1 MKTLIV
7 PTVTVLIAV
16 LVIKDLLG
24 MVLSAQVRYSTALV
38 RLTEDG
44 LEMVNPVLGGGG
56 EGLLPMHALS
66 KVKLYLKKDGG
77 FSPINRLINFTTYY
91 PRHRRVF

>member
-1 MKTLIV
+1 MSVLRIPIHVMKTLIV

-56 EGLLPMHALS
+56 
-66 KVKLYLKKDGG
+66 GG
-77 FSPINRLINFTTYY
+77 ATTYACSQ
-91 PRHRRVF
+91 